1 MLDQSLRCFTE
12 VINAKSIRLA
22 ADRIHIAPSAISR
35 RIALLEHTLGT
46 PLIVRTTKGVS
57 PTEQGRLL
65 FEYATRALLD
75 EERFLKEIDD
85 VGALRLGKVSIVAVE
100 ATIGR
105 ILPQAIQA
113 FRTRFPGIRIAVHIV
128 GAHEVTEALIHSN
141 VDIGVTLNPAQKSEI
156 LLRMRW
162 PQPLRAVMRPDHP
175 FAGRQRMSI
184 AELLRHPYALPDR
197 SFGIRVLIEREA
209 VRQSI
214 DLNPTIE
221 ANSLQLL
228 KRAVEESDLVTVLP
242 PEAMRLEIE
251 AGTLVAVELV
261 EPPLNKAEICVL
273 TARGRPLTRAAGEML
288 KCIKA
293 MIADVI
299 IK

>member
-1 MLDQSLRCFTE
+1 M
-12 VINAKSIRLA
+12 
-22 ADRIHIAPSAISR
+22 
-35 RIALLEHTLGT
+35 
-46 PLIVRTTKGVS
+46 
-57 PTEQGRLL
+57 
-65 FEYATRALLD
+65 
-75 EERFLKEIDD
+75 
-85 VGALRLGKVSIVAVE
+85 
-100 ATIGR
+100 
-105 ILPQAIQA
+105 
-113 FRTRFPGIRIAVHIV
+113 
-128 GAHEVTEALIHSN
+128 TEALIHSN

-273 TARGRPLTRAAGEML
+273 TARGRP
-288 KCIKA
+288 
-293 MIADVI
+293 
-299 IK
+299 